1 MTSWRG
7 ILQTDTQ
14 SDRPGPLQRAI
25 PGFIVIARPAN
36 TGRRIEV
43 PMKKRLDSWRNHPR
57 TPHIDAAHAAELA
70 ALVVAVQLAAGLC
83 IEAVACRLLR
93 ALDDDPFPL

>member
-1 MTSWRG
+1 MARG
-7 ILQTDTQ
+7 GD
-14 SDRPGPLQRAI
+14 GPSQAS
-25 PGFIVIARPAN
+25 IVIATLAN

-83 IEAVACRLLR
+83 VEAIACHLLR
-93 ALDDDPFPL
+93 ALDDDPSPL